1 MNRLSRMT
9 SFSIGRLPLSYLGV
23 HIFKGRTKA
32 SYLQVISDKII
43 SKFSARKESLLT
55 MAGRV
60 LLVKST
66 TQNMIMRYLI
76 IYYWPISLLKTIEI
90 TYRYFIWSGDINYRK
105 MVTISWKKVYSSYAN
120 EGLGIRSL
128 LSLNEATNL
137 KLGWD
142 MMASD
147 ES

>member
-1 MNRLSRMT
+1 MSTRKMNRLSRMT

-23 HIFKGRTKA
+23 YIFKGRTKA
-32 SYLQVISDKII
+32 SYLQAISDKII
-43 SKFSARKESLLT
+43 SKFSAWKESLLT

-105 MVTISWKKVYSSYAN
+105 MVTIS
-120 EGLGIRSL
+120 
-128 LSLNEATNL
+128 
-137 KLGWD
+137 
-142 MMASD
+142 
-147 ES
+147 